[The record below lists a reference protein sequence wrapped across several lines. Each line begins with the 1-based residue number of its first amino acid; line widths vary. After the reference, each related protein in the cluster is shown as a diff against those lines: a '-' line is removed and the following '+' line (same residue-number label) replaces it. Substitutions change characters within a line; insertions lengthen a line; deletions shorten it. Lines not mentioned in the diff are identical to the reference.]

1 MGGSVNAVEIF
12 NPDSTALVTPELMR
26 QKVVA
31 LQDALLEMPQT
42 DIVTTHTF
50 LPGVYERKI
59 TVPPWTVLTGAA
71 HKTDYRVRLEKGTIA
86 VNRETEVV
94 VLTAPCE
101 FDAKAGEQ
109 RAGRVFEDEVVWV
122 DVYENPDDCQDLEV
136 LEDRLYVVPECG
148 LGDTRKRLAIESA
161 RADYQL
167 FLEQL
172 GVDQNTMDAVVTVE
186 SDLVNMPEGHDV
198 ELKESP
204 VHGVGMFATRHFF
217 AGEVICPGRL
227 DGKRTPAGRY
237 INHSHDANV
246 IPHKF
251 GDDIYAIALKDIP
264 VNGELFVDYRASMRV
279 NFGLHL
285 PGEIPCL
292 DGQQPQS

>member
-1 MGGSVNAVEIF
+1 
-12 NPDSTALVTPELMR
+12 
-26 QKVVA
+26 
-31 LQDALLEMPQT
+31 
-42 DIVTTHTF
+42 
-50 LPGVYERKI
+50 
-59 TVPPWTVLTGAA
+59 LTGAA

-86 VNRETEVV
+86 VNRDTEVV

-122 DVYENPDDCQDLEV
+122 DIYPNPDDCQDIPT

-148 LGDTRKRLAIESA
+148 LGDTRRRLRIESA

-167 FLEQL
+167 FLGQL
-172 GVDQNTMDAVVTVE
+172 GVDQPTMDAIVTIE
-186 SDLVNMPEGHDV
+186 SDLIDMPEGHDV

-204 VHGVGMFATRHFF
+204 VHGIGMFATRYFF

-246 IPHKF
+246 MPYKF
-251 GDDIYAIALKDIP
+251 GDDLYVIALKD
-264 VNGELFVDYRASMRV
+264 VGVGSELLINYRDAV
-279 NFGLHL
+279 GTNFGFYLS
-285 PGEIPCL
+285 GETLCQDL
-292 DGQQPQS
+292 

>member
-1 MGGSVNAVEIF
+1 MGGGVNAVEIF
-12 NPDSTALVTPELMR
+12 NPDSTAVVTPELMR

-31 LQDALLEMPQT
+31 LQDELLQMPQA

-59 TVPPWTVLTGAA
+59 TIPPWTILTGAA

-86 VNRETEVV
+86 VNRDTEVV

-122 DVYENPDDCQDLEV
+122 DIYPNPDDCQDIPT

-148 LGDTRKRLAIESA
+148 LGDTRRQLAIESA

-167 FLEQL
+167 FLAQL
-172 GVDQNTMDAVVTVE
+172 GVDQPTMDAIVTIE
-186 SDLVNMPEGHDV
+186 SDLVDMPEGHDV
-198 ELKESP
+198 ELKASP
-204 VHGVGMFATRHFF
+204 VHGIGMFATRYFF

-246 IPHKF
+246 MPYKF
-251 GDDIYAIALKDIP
+251 GDDLYVIALKD
-264 VNGELFVDYRASMRV
+264 VGVGSELLINYRDAV
-279 NFGLHL
+279 GTNFGFYLS
-285 PGEIPCL
+285 GETLCQDL
-292 DGQQPQS
+292 

>member
-1 MGGSVNAVEIF
+1 MGGGVNAVEIF
-12 NPDSTALVTPELMR
+12 NPDSTAVVTPELMR

-31 LQDALLEMPQT
+31 LQDELLQMPQA

-71 HKTDYRVRLEKGTIA
+71 HKTGYRVRLEKGTIA
-86 VNRETEVV
+86 VNRDTEVV

-122 DVYENPDDCQDLEV
+122 DVYDNPDDCQDIPT

-148 LGDTRKRLAIESA
+148 LGDTRRQLAIESA
-161 RADYQL
+161 QTDYQL

-172 GVDQNTMDAVVTVE
+172 GVDQPTMDAIVTIE
-186 SDLVNMPEGHDV
+186 SDLIDMPEGHDV
-198 ELKESP
+198 ELKASP
-204 VHGVGMFATRHFF
+204 VHGIGMFATRYFF

-264 VNGELFVDYRASMRV
+264 VGGELFVDYRASMQV
-279 NFGLHL
+279 NFGLYL
-285 PGEIPCL
+285 SGETLCQ
-292 DGQQPQS
+292 DG

>member
-1 MGGSVNAVEIF
+1 MNAVEIF
-12 NPDSTALVTPELMR
+12 NSDSTAVVTPELMR

-31 LQDALLEMPQT
+31 LQDELLQLPQA

-59 TVPPWTVLTGAA
+59 TIPPWTVLTGAA

-86 VNRETEVV
+86 VNRDTEVV

-122 DVYENPDDCQDLEV
+122 DVYDNPDDCQDIPT

-148 LGDTRKRLAIESA
+148 LGDTRRRLAIKSA

-172 GVDQNTMDAVVTVE
+172 GMDQPTMDAIVTIE
-186 SDLVNMPEGHDV
+186 SDLVDMPEGHDV

-204 VHGVGMFATRHFF
+204 VHGIGMFATRYFF

-264 VNGELFVDYRASMRV
+264 IGGELFVDYRASMQV
-279 NFGLHL
+279 NFGLYL
-285 PGEIPCL
+285 SGETLCQ
-292 DGQQPQS
+292 DG

>member
-1 MGGSVNAVEIF
+1 MGGDVNAIELF
-12 NPDSTALVTPELMR
+12 NPDSTAVVSPEAMR

-31 LQDALLEMPQT
+31 LQDELLQMPQA

-86 VNRETEVV
+86 VNVGTEVK

-109 RAGRVFEDEVVWV
+109 RAGRVFEEEVVWV
-122 DVYENPDDCQDLEV
+122 DVYDNPDDCQELSV
-136 LEDRLYVVPECG
+136 IEDRLYVVPECG
-148 LGDTRKRLAIESA
+148 LGDTRRRLAIESA

-172 GVDQNTMDAVVTVE
+172 GVDQDTMDAIVTIE
-186 SDLVNMPEGHDV
+186 SDLIDMPEGHDV

-204 VHGVGMFATRHFF
+204 VHGLGMFATRHFF

-237 INHSHDANV
+237 INHSCDANV
-246 IPHKF
+246 LPYKF
-251 GDDIYAIALKDIP
+251 GDDLYVIALKD
-264 VNGELFVDYRASMRV
+264 VGVGNELFIDYRDAISV
-279 NFGLHL
+279 NFGFYLS
-285 PGEIPCL
+285 GETVC
-292 DGQQPQS
+292 QAS

>member
-1 MGGSVNAVEIF
+1 MGGGVNAVEIF
-12 NPDSTALVTPELMR
+12 NPDSTAVVTPELMR

-31 LQDALLEMPQT
+31 LQDELLQMPQA

-59 TVPPWTVLTGAA
+59 TIPPWTILTGAA
-71 HKTDYRVRLEKGTIA
+71 HKTDYHVRLEKGTIA

-109 RAGRVFEDEVVWV
+109 RAGHVFEDEVVWV
-122 DVYENPDDCQDLEV
+122 DIYPNPDDCQDIPT

-148 LGDTRKRLAIESA
+148 LGDTRRQLAIESA
-161 RADYQL
+161 CADYQL

-172 GVDQNTMDAVVTVE
+172 GVDQLTMDAIVTIE
-186 SDLVNMPEGHDV
+186 NDLVDMPKGHDV
-198 ELKESP
+198 ELKASP
-204 VHGVGMFATRHFF
+204 VHGIGMFATRYFF

-251 GDDIYAIALKDIP
+251 GDDIYAIALKDIS
-264 VNGELFVDYRASMRV
+264 VGGELFVDYRASMQV
-279 NFGLHL
+279 NFGLYL
-285 PGEIPCL
+285 SGETLCQ
-292 DGQQPQS
+292 DG